1 MLTTKQEV
9 DRLRNTLRFL
19 AGNLQHEFDLL
30 DINDMKLVDR
40 FMLHQLQNLYQN
52 LKKSYDSMAYNKVC
66 VTLQHF
72 IANDLSG
79 FYLSTVKDRLYCE
92 PKLSKQRLSAL
103 TTLSWLMEYLTKTLS
118 PIVPVLIHE
127 VGLHHP
133 ELKIDLSKA
142 LGKHHLQWVDGELC
156 KNMQVILDIRKAIHG
171 ANVTK
176 SDAVFLPAQIAKLGF
191 TPEDLLEIFQVAQVH
206 FSSEINDESESFLVQ
221 VNEDLSLIFKPS
233 LREICPR
240 CRLCSSLIHGELCPR
255 CQEVVKEINV

>member
-142 LGKHHLQWVDGELC
+142 LGKHHLQWVDGE
-156 KNMQVILDIRKAIHG
+156 
-171 ANVTK
+171 
-176 SDAVFLPAQIAKLGF
+176 
-191 TPEDLLEIFQVAQVH
+191 
-206 FSSEINDESESFLVQ
+206 
-221 VNEDLSLIFKPS
+221 
-233 LREICPR
+233 
-240 CRLCSSLIHGELCPR
+240 
-255 CQEVVKEINV
+255 